1 MKLQNKVAIVTASIT
16 GIGYATVKKL
26 AENGATTYLAAH
38 LKEDSEKAVKTLTD
52 QGLNV
57 KYVYFDAFDNTSHA
71 ACIEEVVK
79 NEGRLDILVNNFG
92 ATDPTKDLDLVRGD
106 TETFFRTVN
115 SNIESVYLTSKAAI
129 PHMIQNGGGNIVN
142 VSSIGSILPD
152 FSRLGYMVSKAA
164 INSLTQNIAFE
175 YARMG
180 IRCNSIMPGM
190 TATPAVMECMTEEFS
205 QAYLKHVPLGRIAQ
219 PEEMA
224 NAILY
229 FASDDSSYVTGTI
242 QNMAGGF
249 GMGTPMFGDYMT
261 GGTLG

>member
-1 MKLQNKVAIVTASIT
+1 MKLQNKVAVVTASIT
-16 GIGYATVKKL
+16 GIGYAALKKL
-26 AENGATTYLAAH
+26 AEHGATTYLAAH
-38 LKEDSEKAVKTLTD
+38 LKDDSQKVIDDLTK
-52 QGLNV
+52 QGLDV
-57 KYVYFDAFDNTSHA
+57 KYVYFDAFDFTTHA

-79 NEGRLDILVNNFG
+79 NEGRIDILVNNFG
-92 ATDPTKDLDLVRGD
+92 TGNPAKDLDLVNGD
-106 TETFFRTVN
+106 TETFFQTVDT
-115 SNIESVYLTSKAAI
+115 NIKSVYLTSKAAI
-129 PHMIQNGGGNIVN
+129 PHMIKQGGGNIVN
-142 VSSIGSILPD
+142 VSSIGSIMPD
-152 FSRLGYMVSKAA
+152 LSRLGYMVSKAA

-180 IRCNSIMPGM
+180 IRCNAIMPGM
-190 TATPAVMECMTEEFS
+190 TATPAVMQCMTEEFS

-249 GMGTPMFGDYMT
+249 GMGTPMFGDYMS
-261 GGTLG
+261 GNSLG